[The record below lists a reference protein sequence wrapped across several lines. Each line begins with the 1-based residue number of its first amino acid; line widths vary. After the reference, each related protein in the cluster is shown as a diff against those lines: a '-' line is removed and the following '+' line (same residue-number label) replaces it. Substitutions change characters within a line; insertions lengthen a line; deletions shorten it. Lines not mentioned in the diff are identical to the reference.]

1 MSYDA
6 AYKELKKDDSVKNA
20 KAKIAAKDL

>member
-6 AYKELKKDDSVKNA
+6 AYKELKKGDSVKNA